1 MLATL
6 APFADELAVVPSISR
21 FPPDTEEAK
30 PFAFAFCIP
39 MATPGLRF
47 ICRKSL
53 TPAGASAVDYPLSA
67 RMDEMDCVAVFD
79 DVLVPWERFFIY
91 RNPRLVAGITE
102 AGPGHTLVQ
111 SAIKDLAKAEFLLG
125 LAYNLA
131 ESINVLQF
139 PNVQN
144 NIREMITV
152 TEMVRAAVLAAES
165 DPVPGPGGTLVPNPR
180 YLGQERF
187 YFLESFPRLLEI
199 VRILGAGGLM
209 MTPSDADVRGPLGAL
224 TSSATIRRPRSPP
237 TGASGSSRSPTT
249 RRARASPAATCSTSA
264 SSPAT
269 RGASARSRRRGIRG
283 RTSCRSASGRSCGA
297 RGRPPAGGRAEMG
310 VAGMIR
316 RPARGRRALP
326 DHALSAPGA
335 LPAGS
340 RRARRPAGRAV
351 HRARLHGLR
360 RSLRARVARAGATSA
375 SSRPTRSSTSP
386 CATRSSSWRSPSPC
400 GC

>member
-1 MLATL
+1 M
-6 APFADELAVVPSISR
+6 VPSISR

-53 TPAGASAVDYPLSA
+53 TPPAASAVDYPLSA

-91 RNPRLVAGITE
+91 RNPRLVANITE

-152 TEMVRAAVLAAES
+152 TEMVRAAVLAAEG
-165 DPVPGPGGTLVPNPR
+165 DPVPGPGGTLVPNPA
-180 YLGQERF
+180 LPHPGAP
-187 YFLESFPRLLEI
+187 LLPRVLPASPRDRAHPRRGRPDDDA
-199 VRILGAGGLM
+199 VRC
-209 MTPSDADVRGPLGAL
+209 
-224 TSSATIRRPRSPP
+224 
-237 TGASGSSRSPTT
+237 
-249 RRARASPAATCSTSA
+249 RRARPA
-264 SSPAT
+264 
-269 RGASARSRRRGIRG
+269 
-283 RTSCRSASGRSCGA
+283 GA
-297 RGRPPAGGRAEMG
+297 RHRALLSGGRAP
-310 VAGMIR
+310 R
-316 RPARGRRALP
+316 
-326 DHALSAPGA
+326 
-335 LPAGS
+335 
-340 RRARRPAGRAV
+340 
-351 HRARLHGLR
+351 
-360 RSLRARVARAGATSA
+360 
-375 SSRPTRSSTSP
+375 
-386 CATRSSSWRSPSPC
+386 
-400 GC
+400 